1 MKGISQRFRV
11 ISFIPFRQV
20 QRAIDLYMGLGQGKL
35 RAMELNLCLEHLKR
49 EWKLVPGNGR
59 DLEKE
64 GRLAVLSVRTSQSA
78 ETFPSLNICVRR
90 HSHDCEIQS
99 LHALIKGP

>member
-1 MKGISQRFRV
+1 MIGGYEEVQPERYLSKVSGV
-11 ISFIPFRQV
+11 LVLV

-64 GRLAVLSVRTSQSA
+64 GTLAW
-78 ETFPSLNICVRR
+78 N
-90 HSHDCEIQS
+90 
-99 LHALIKGP
+99 